1 MSHYLSDLLPGYLDR
16 LKAFE
21 GLRLKAYI
29 PKGEP
34 DTGVYTIGYGHRTK
48 SVAPGAVITRA
59 QADDLLLSDVSD
71 VVERLR
77 YSVGLAFWRRL
88 TNGQRTAL
96 VDFVFNLGIGNF
108 NRSTLKKMILRDVS
122 DVRIQSEFMRWVY
135 AGGRRLPGLYK
146 RRIYNVECWY
156 N

>member
-1 MSHYLSDLLPGYLDR
+1 MAKEFVDLLPDYLER

-29 PKGEP
+29 PAGEP
-34 DTGVYTIGYGHRTK
+34 DTGVYTIGYGHRTR
-48 SVAPGAVITRA
+48 SVSRDAVITRERA
-59 QADDLLLSDVSD
+59 EELLLSDVSD

-108 NRSTLKKMILRDVS
+108 NRSTLKRKILRDVS
-122 DVRIQSEFMRWVY
+122 DTTIPAEFKRWVY
-135 AGGRRLPGLYK
+135 AGGKPLRGLVTRRS
-146 RRIYNVECWY
+146 YNADCWVK
-156 N
+156 